1 MKPLMHGNANSSEHE
16 QFRELA
22 AAAICEELAAEESD
36 ILEEHLHNCEEC
48 RSAFHEYRILSS
60 EGFPL
65 LAGSYEHGEET
76 GDWNEAA
83 ARRRLLA
90 SAEEIGN
97 PRSVSLVSPASRT
110 FLRRSAWAASLAACL
125 LAGVGVGT
133 WRFGSWQGNRAAPT
147 DIRVAELLSEKKA
160 LQASLASET
169 GDLASL

>member
-1 MKPLMHGNANSSEHE
+1 MHGNANSSEHE

-22 AAAICEELAAEESD
+22 AAAICEELTAEESD
-36 ILEEHLHNCEEC
+36 ILEEHLRNCEEC

-65 LAGSYEHGEET
+65 LAGSYEHREET

-90 SAEEIGN
+90 GAEEIGN
-97 PRSVSLVSPASRT
+97 PRSVSLVSPVSRT

-125 LAGVGVGT
+125 LAGLGVG
-133 WRFGSWQGNRAAPT
+133 A
-147 DIRVAELLSEKKA
+147 
-160 LQASLASET
+160 
-169 GDLASL
+169 